1 MARKS
6 GYRDTPGDADI
17 AVARDGTGLVAS
29 GQNPGGEFAL
39 FRLISSHGSTYSTD
53 HHGVTTSEPMKDS
66 VQVNDRVLVI
76 CNDSDY
82 FLRHRLSVVTHLSSI
97 GVEAVVMAG
106 GVPIAASRID
116 GWSYVHIPIERF
128 RFAPFG
134 DAALMIEAARTIR
147 RLRPS
152 AVHLITLKPA
162 IFCGF
167 IAIVSRLFHG
177 YPERILITLPGLG
190 RMLSVPKAPGERR
203 YPVANFLTR
212 MALQLL
218 ARSRHVH
225 FTFETQ
231 HDYAFW
237 TAWEVAT
244 PQNAAVIDG
253 VGVDPALFH
262 PAPIPRTEGKTR
274 VLFAS
279 RLLKSKG
286 LNAFLMMAKQLAG
299 RPDLEFIVAGM
310 SGDKDPDAISPQ
322 RLGQLDDIRFLGEV
336 DNMPDL
342 LRECD
347 IVCLPTR
354 YGEGIPRILIEAAA
368 TGLAAIASDHPGCRE
383 AVEDGITGEIVPIS
397 SDSDMCR
404 DMSAA
409 VLRYLEMPARLA
421 AHKLAAHQRFRSREF
436 NEKAVV
442 ARFVELLGVCPP
454 QA

>member
-1 MARKS
+1 
-6 GYRDTPGDADI
+6 
-17 AVARDGTGLVAS
+17 
-29 GQNPGGEFAL
+29 
-39 FRLISSHGSTYSTD
+39 
-53 HHGVTTSEPMKDS
+53 
-66 VQVNDRVLVI
+66 
-76 CNDSDY
+76 
-82 FLRHRLSVVTHLSSI
+82 
-97 GVEAVVMAG
+97 
-106 GVPIAASRID
+106 
-116 GWSYVHIPIERF
+116 
-128 RFAPFG
+128 
-134 DAALMIEAARTIR
+134 
-147 RLRPS
+147 
-152 AVHLITLKPA
+152 VHLITLKPT

-167 IAIVSRLFHG
+167 VSIVSRLLHG
-177 YPERILITLPGLG
+177 YPKRILITLPGLG
-190 RMLSVPKAPGERR
+190 RVLSVPKAPGERR

-212 MALQLL
+212 LACRAL
-218 ARSRHVH
+218 AGSRHVH

-231 HDYAFW
+231 HDCAFW
-237 TAWEVAT
+237 TAWGVAT
-244 PQNAAVIDG
+244 PQNSSVIDG

-262 PAPIPRTEGKTR
+262 PAPIPGAEGKTR
-274 VLFAS
+274 LLFAS

-286 LNAFLMMAKQLAG
+286 LNAFLMMAKQLSG

-322 RLGQLDDIRFLGEV
+322 QLSQLNEIRFLGEV

-368 TGLAAIASDHPGCRE
+368 TGLASIASDHPGCRE

-409 VLRYLEMPARLA
+409 VLKYLETPARLA
-421 AHKLAAHQRFRSREF
+421 EHKLAAYRRFQSREF

-442 ARFVELLGVCPP
+442 ARFVELLGVAPSGVGP
-454 QA
+454 SRS

>member
-1 MARKS
+1 
-6 GYRDTPGDADI
+6 
-17 AVARDGTGLVAS
+17 
-29 GQNPGGEFAL
+29 
-39 FRLISSHGSTYSTD
+39 
-53 HHGVTTSEPMKDS
+53 MKES
-66 VQVNDRVLVI
+66 VQERDRVLVI
-76 CNDSDY
+76 CNDGDY
-82 FLRHRLSVVTHLSSI
+82 FLRHRLSVVTHLASI
-97 GVEAVVMAG
+97 GVETTVMAG
-106 GVPIAASRID
+106 GIPIPRSRID
-116 GWSYVHIPIERF
+116 GWKYIHIPIERF
-128 RFAPFG
+128 RFDPFG
-134 DAALMIEAARTIR
+134 DARLMIRAARTIR
-147 RLRPS
+147 QLRPH
-152 AVHLITLKPA
+152 AVHLITLKPT

-167 IAIVSRLFHG
+167 VSIISRLFHG

-212 MALQLL
+212 LACRAM
-218 ARSRHVH
+218 ARSERVH

-244 PQNAAVIDG
+244 PQNSSVIDG

-274 VLFAS
+274 LLFAS

-286 LNAFLMMAKQLAG
+286 LNAFLMMAKQLSG

-322 RLGQLDDIRFLGEV
+322 QLSQLDDIRFLGDVE
-336 DNMPDL
+336 NMPDL

-354 YGEGIPRILIEAAA
+354 YGEGIPRILLEAAA
-368 TGLAAIASDHPGCRE
+368 TGLASIASDHPGCRE
-383 AVEDGITGEIVPIS
+383 AVEDGITGEIVATS

-409 VLRYLEMPARLA
+409 VLKYLETPARLA
-421 AHKLAAHQRFRSREF
+421 AHKQAAYQRFRSREF

-442 ARFVELLGVCPP
+442 ARFVELLGVGP
-454 QA
+454 ARA

>member
-1 MARKS
+1 VVKEGARI
-6 GYRDTPGDADI
+6 G
-17 AVARDGTGLVAS
+17 
-29 GQNPGGEFAL
+29 
-39 FRLISSHGSTYSTD
+39 
-53 HHGVTTSEPMKDS
+53 
-66 VQVNDRVLVI
+66 DRVLVI

-82 FLRHRLSVVTHLSSI
+82 FLRHRLSVVTHLSSM
-97 GVEAVVMAG
+97 GVETVVVAG
-106 GVPIAASRID
+106 GVPIPASRID
-116 GWSYVHIPIERF
+116 GWHYIHIPIERF
-128 RFAPFG
+128 RFDPFG
-134 DAALMIEAARTIR
+134 DAGLMIRAARTIR
-147 RLRPS
+147 QLQPH
-152 AVHLITLKPA
+152 AVHLITLKPT

-167 IAIVSRLFHG
+167 VSLVSRLLHG

-190 RMLSVPKAPGERR
+190 RMLSVPTAPGERR

-212 MALQLL
+212 LALRALT
-218 ARSRHVH
+218 RSSRVH
-225 FTFETQ
+225 LTFETQ

-244 PQNAAVIDG
+244 PQNSSVIDG

-274 VLFAS
+274 LLFAS

-286 LNAFLMMAKQLAG
+286 LKAFLMMAKQFSG

-322 RLGQLDDIRFLGEV
+322 QLSQLDEIRFLGEV
-336 DNMPDL
+336 ENMPDL

-354 YGEGIPRILIEAAA
+354 YGEGIPRILLEAAA
-368 TGLAAIASDHPGCRE
+368 TGLAAITSDHPGCRE
-383 AVEDGITGEIVPIS
+383 AVEDGITGEIVPTS

-409 VLRYLEMPARLA
+409 VLRYVEAPARLA
-421 AHKLAAHQRFRSREF
+421 KHKQVAYQRFQSREF

-442 ARFVELLGVCPP
+442 ARFVELLGIGPER
-454 QA
+454 

>member
-1 MARKS
+1 VGAK
-6 GYRDTPGDADI
+6 Y
-17 AVARDGTGLVAS
+17 
-29 GQNPGGEFAL
+29 
-39 FRLISSHGSTYSTD
+39 
-53 HHGVTTSEPMKDS
+53 
-66 VQVNDRVLVI
+66 RVLVV

-97 GVEAVVMAG
+97 GVEAAVMAG
-106 GVPIAASRID
+106 GVPIDASRID
-116 GWSYVHIPIERF
+116 GWNYVHMPIERF

-134 DAALMIEAARTIR
+134 DAALMIQTAQIIR
-147 RLRPS
+147 RMRPQ

-162 IFCGF
+162 IFGGF
-167 IAIVSRLFHG
+167 ISIVSRLLHG
-177 YPERILITLPGLG
+177 YPKRILITLPGLG
-190 RMLSVPKAPGERR
+190 RMLSVPKALGERR

-212 MALQLL
+212 LACRAMAGFKC
-218 ARSRHVH
+218 VH
-225 FTFETQ
+225 FTFETH

-244 PQNAAVIDG
+244 PQNASVIDG

-299 RPDLEFIVAGM
+299 RAELEFIVAGL
-310 SGDKDPDAISPQ
+310 SGDNDPDAISPQ
-322 RLGQLDDIRFLGEV
+322 QLSQLDEIRFLGNV

-368 TGLAAIASDHPGCRE
+368 TGLASIASDHPGCRE
-383 AVEDGITGEIVPIS
+383 AVEDGITGEIVPTS

-409 VLRYLEMPARLA
+409 VLGYIETPARLA
-421 AHKLAAHQRFRSREF
+421 AHKLAAYRRFRSREF

-442 ARFVELLGVCPP
+442 ARFVDLLGVGSE
-454 QA
+454 